1 MKIWLMVL
9 SIMMFS
15 SASVIFAKQEET
27 STSPR
32 VVKSQKGVTTGTL
45 PNLRKN
51 AKVTAQV
58 RNELMKDKTLSAS
71 AKNLNIEVTDSNIT
85 LTGEVKTNAEKQK
98 VLSLTARTAPKLKV
112 FDDIILEVL
121 RNKCLF
127 TVSQ

>member
-15 SASVIFAKQEET
+15 SASVIFAKQEEK

-32 VVKSQKGVTTGTL
+32 VVQTQKGVTTGTL

-58 RNELMKDKTLSAS
+58 RKELMKDTTLSAS
-71 AKNLNIEVTDSNIT
+71 AKNLNIEVTESNIT

-98 VLSLTARTAPKLKV
+98 VLSVASRTAPKLKV
-112 FDDIILEVL
+112 FDDISVVE
-121 RNKCLF
+121 
-127 TVSQ
+127 